1 MRLGLR
7 AGELVEDGE
16 RDVLRALCKA
26 GCLDDGMDVRERAV
40 SMVVTMLVAVLML
53 VLVAVTV
60 LVLVTVAVLLVGF
73 FPVLP
78 KEPRHVVVVVLM
90 LVVKLHIE
98 VAGVEAALCHAAHAD
113 LEAVDGKGAQR
124 GQEPLLARAQVQER
138 RHGHVAA
145 DAGGPVHDEGAAA
158 AVLVAILFIKFA
170 HRWSTPF
177 LLLRWL
183 MRLAW

>member
-7 AGELVEDGE
+7 AGELAEDGE
-16 RDVLRALCKA
+16 RDVLRALRKA

-40 SMVVTMLVAVLML
+40 SMVVTVLVAVTML
-53 VLVAVTV
+53 VLVA
-60 LVLVTVAVLLVGF
+60 VAVLLVGF

-90 LVVKLHIE
+90 LVVKLHVE

>member
-1 MRLGLR
+1 
-7 AGELVEDGE
+7 
-16 RDVLRALCKA
+16 
-26 GCLDDGMDVRERAV
+26 
-40 SMVVTMLVAVLML
+40 MVVTMLVAVLML
-53 VLVAVTV
+53 VLAAVLVAVTMLV
-60 LVLVTVAVLLVGF
+60 LVLVLVLVAVAVLLVGF

-90 LVVKLHIE
+90 LVVKLHVE

-113 LEAVDGKGAQR
+113 LEAVDGKGTQR

-158 AVLVAILFIKFA
+158 AVLVATLFIKLA

>member
-1 MRLGLR
+1 
-7 AGELVEDGE
+7 
-16 RDVLRALCKA
+16 
-26 GCLDDGMDVRERAV
+26 
-40 SMVVTMLVAVLML
+40 MLVAVLVAVTMLVL
-53 VLVAVTV
+53 VLVAVTM
-60 LVLVTVAVLLVGF
+60 LVLVAVAVLLVGF

-90 LVVKLHIE
+90 LVVKLHVE